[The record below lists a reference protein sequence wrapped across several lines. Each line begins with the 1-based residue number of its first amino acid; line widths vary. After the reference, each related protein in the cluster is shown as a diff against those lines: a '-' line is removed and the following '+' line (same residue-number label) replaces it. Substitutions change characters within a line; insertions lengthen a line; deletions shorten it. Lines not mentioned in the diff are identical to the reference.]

1 MRDEQR
7 FCGYCDAMNQHQLE
21 AYRINPRASSS
32 IYLGRS
38 SWPKPLNPTR
48 ILMVFFARNDDIA
61 MGALFYC
68 RERSLFRNA
77 FPSPAFMAWKWGNR

>member
-21 AYRINPRASSS
+21 AYRINPRASLS
-32 IYLGRS
+32 ISGRS

-48 ILMVFFARNDDIA
+48 ILMVF
-61 MGALFYC
+61 LH
-68 RERSLFRNA
+68 
-77 FPSPAFMAWKWGNR
+77 K